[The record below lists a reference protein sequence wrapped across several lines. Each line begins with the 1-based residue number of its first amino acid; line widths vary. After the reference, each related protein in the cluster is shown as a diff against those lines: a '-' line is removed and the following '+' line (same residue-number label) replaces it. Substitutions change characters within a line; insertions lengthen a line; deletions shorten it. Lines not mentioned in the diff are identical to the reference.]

1 MDVFVYTFLLLAS
14 ALFFGH
20 LATRFN
26 QPQIVGEI
34 LGGII
39 VGPLMLLVLPGVF
52 VPEGHAILRFFSHEE
67 ASDLMK
73 ALIDF
78 SGVFLMLG
86 AGLEINLTDLIH
98 AGKSATLTAVFGVIT
113 PFSLGYFT
121 SFHILHLSFVASL
134 YIATSVSITAVALSV
149 ATLIQIGKLNTKA
162 GITIVGAAV
171 VDDIIG
177 IILLSVLTSISA
189 TGTIPDTRTLLKV
202 FIVPIVFV
210 GVSVWIG
217 PIIGRLVFSKTER
230 LSVNERLSIILLWV
244 FVFSMLAYMSG
255 LHVIIGAFIGGLT
268 VRTFLRKAESD
279 AIERWI
285 WGFFAPLFFAWTG
298 FAVVFSKEALGLP
311 LLIIV
316 IVAFVGK
323 ILGGGFGAF
332 ISGIPVKQS
341 FVVGIGMNARAAVE
355 LIVANIALMQGI
367 INRNIYS
374 SIVFMAMITALATPI
389 MLKEFGA
396 RFLPNPEST
405 KTSS

>member
-20 LATRFN
+20 IATRFN

-34 LGGII
+34 IGGIV
-39 VGPLMLLVLPGVF
+39 VGPLMLLILPGIF
-52 VPEGHAILRFFSHEE
+52 IPEGHAILRFFSHEE
-67 ASDLMK
+67 ASDLMRG
-73 ALIDF
+73 LIDF

-86 AGLEINLTDLIH
+86 AGLEINLADLIH
-98 AGKSATLTAVFGVIT
+98 AGKSATLTAILGVIT
-113 PFSLGYFT
+113 PFTLGYIAST
-121 SFHILHLSFVASL
+121 HILHLSFIASI

-177 IILLSVLTSISA
+177 IILLSVLTSVGARGKLPNTAAI
-189 TGTIPDTRTLLKV
+189 IKV
-202 FIVPIVFV
+202 FIVPVIFV
-210 GVSVWIG
+210 SVSVWLG
-217 PIIGRLVFSKTER
+217 PIVGRFIFSKIER
-230 LSVNERLSIILLWV
+230 LSVNERLSVILLWV
-244 FVFSMLAYMSG
+244 FVFSMLAYISG

-298 FAVVFSKEALGLP
+298 FAVVFSKEAFGIP
-311 LLIIV
+311 LLV
-316 IVAFVGK
+316 IVTVAFTGK

-332 ISGIPVKQS
+332 ISGIPIKQS

-355 LIVANIALMQGI
+355 LIIANIALMQGI
-367 INRNIYS
+367 INRDIYS

-389 MLKEFGA
+389 MLKEFGT
-396 RFLPNPEST
+396 RFLPTPNSQN
-405 KTSS
+405 

>member
-20 LATRFN
+20 IATKLK

-34 LGGII
+34 IGGIV
-39 VGPLMLLVLPGVF
+39 VGPLMLLILPKIF

-73 ALIDF
+73 AIIDF

-86 AGLEINLTDLIH
+86 AGLEINLSDLVH
-98 AGKSATLTAVFGVIT
+98 AGKSATLTAIFGVVT
-113 PFSLGYFT
+113 PFALGYVAST
-121 SFHILHLSFVASL
+121 HILHLSFAASL

-189 TGTIPDTRTLLKV
+189 TGKVPNASALIKV
-202 FIVPIVFV
+202 FIVPMVFV
-210 GVSVWIG
+210 GVSIWLG
-217 PIIGRLVFSKTER
+217 PIIGRFVFSKAER

-244 FVFSMLAYMSG
+244 FVFSMLAHMSG

-268 VRTFLRKAESD
+268 VRPFLRKAESD

-298 FAVVFSKEALGLP
+298 FAVVFSKEAFGMP
-311 LLIIV
+311 LLVIV
-316 IVAFVGK
+316 TVAFVGK
-323 ILGGGFGAF
+323 IFGGGLGAF
-332 ISGIPVKQS
+332 ISGIPIKQS
-341 FVVGIGMNARAAVE
+341 FVVGIGMNGRAAVE
-355 LIVANIALMQGI
+355 LIVANIALTQGI
-367 INRNIYS
+367 INRDIYS

-389 MLKEFGA
+389 MLKEFGT
-396 RFLPNPEST
+396 RFLPEPET
-405 KTSS
+405 GD

>member
-20 LATRFN
+20 LAIRFK

-34 LGGII
+34 IGGII
-39 VGPLMLLVLPGVF
+39 VGPVMLLILPGIF

-67 ASDLMK
+67 ASSLMK

-86 AGLEINLTDLIH
+86 AGLEINLSDLVH
-98 AGKSATLTAVFGVIT
+98 AGKNSTLTAVFGVIT
-113 PFSLGYFT
+113 PFTIGYF
-121 SFHILHLSFVASL
+121 SASHILHLSFAASL

-162 GITIVGAAV
+162 GMTIVGAAV

-177 IILLSVLTSISA
+177 IIILSILTSITA
-189 TGTIPDTRTLLKV
+189 TGTLPNAKMLIKV
-202 FIVPIVFV
+202 FIVPVLFV
-210 GVSVWIG
+210 G
-217 PIIGRLVFSKTER
+217 
-230 LSVNERLSIILLWV
+230 LSIWLAPLFGSLIFKKVEKLSINERLSLILLWV
-244 FVFSMLAYMSG
+244 FIFSMLAYISG

-268 VRTFLRKAESD
+268 IRSFLRKAESD

-298 FAVVFSKEALGLP
+298 FAVVFSKEAFGLP

-316 IVAFVGK
+316 VVAFVGK
-323 ILGGGFGAF
+323 IVGGGFGAF
-332 ISGIPVKQS
+332 ISGIPIKQS

-367 INRNIYS
+367 INRDIYS
-374 SIVFMAMITALATPI
+374 TIVFMAMISALATPI
-389 MLKEFGA
+389 LLKKFAE
-396 RFLPNPEST
+396 
-405 KTSS
+405 KYI

>member
-20 LATRFN
+20 LAIRLN

-34 LGGII
+34 FGGIV
-39 VGPLMLLVLPGVF
+39 VGPLMLLILPGIF
-52 VPEGHAILRFFSHEE
+52 VPEGHEILRFFSHEE
-67 ASDLMK
+67 ASPFMK
-73 ALIDF
+73 SLIDF

-86 AGLEINLTDLIH
+86 AGLEINISDLVR
-98 AGKSATLTAVFGVIT
+98 AGKSATLTAVFGVVT
-113 PFSLGYFT
+113 PFALGYYT
-121 SFHILHLSFVASL
+121 SIYILHLSFTASL

-149 ATLIQIGKLNTKA
+149 ATLIQIGKLNTRA

-177 IILLSVLTSISA
+177 IILLSVLTSIST
-189 TGTIPDTRTLLKV
+189 TGSIPNAVTIVKV
-202 FIVPIVFV
+202 FTVPIVFV
-210 GVSVWIG
+210 GVSVWLG
-217 PIIGRLVFSKTER
+217 PIIGNFVFGKTER
-230 LSVNERLSIILLWV
+230 LSVNERLSIVLLWV
-244 FVFSMLAYMSG
+244 FIFSMLAYMSG
-255 LHVIIGAFIGGLT
+255 LHVIIGAFIGGIT
-268 VRTFLRKAESD
+268 VRTFLRKTESD
-279 AIERWI
+279 SIERWI

-298 FAVVFSKEALGLP
+298 FSVIFSKEAFGLP

-316 IVAFVGK
+316 AVAFVGK
-323 ILGGGFGAF
+323 IVGGGFGAF
-332 ISGIPVKQS
+332 ISGIPIKQS

-389 MLKEFGA
+389 MLKKFGE
-396 RFLPNPEST
+396 RFIPSRE
-405 KTSS
+405 

>member
-20 LATRFN
+20 LAIRFK

-34 LGGII
+34 IGGII
-39 VGPLMLLVLPGVF
+39 VGPLLLLILPGIF

-86 AGLEINLTDLIH
+86 AGLETNLSDLLR
-98 AGKSATLTAVFGVIT
+98 AGKNSTLTAIFGVLT
-113 PFSLGYFT
+113 PFFLGYF
-121 SFHILHLSFVASL
+121 SASHILHLSFTASL

-162 GITIVGAAV
+162 GTTIVGAAV

-177 IILLSVLTSISA
+177 IILLSVLTSISK
-189 TGTIPDTRTLLKV
+189 TGALPNIHSLIKV
-202 FIVPIVFV
+202 FTTSILFVVISIWLGPLLGRFVFKK
-210 GVSVWIG
+210 IE
-217 PIIGRLVFSKTER
+217 K
-230 LSVNERLSIILLWV
+230 LSINERLSIILLWV
-244 FVFSMLAYMSG
+244 FIFSMLAHISG
-255 LHVIIGAFIGGLT
+255 LHLIIGAFIGGLT
-268 VRTFLRKAESD
+268 VRSFLKKAEVD

-298 FAVVFSKEALGLP
+298 FSVTFTREAFGVA
-311 LLIIV
+311 LLV
-316 IVAFVGK
+316 ILAVAFAGK
-323 ILGGGFGAF
+323 IIGGGFGAF
-332 ISGIPVKQS
+332 ISGIPIKQS

-355 LIVANIALMQGI
+355 LIIANIALVQGI

-374 SIVFMAMITALATPI
+374 AIVFMAMITALTTPI
-389 MLKEFGA
+389 LLK
-396 RFLPNPEST
+396 RFAE
-405 KTSS
+405 KYVE